1 MCQEHI
7 STHQLMSSSPPGRGL
22 YPHVTDVEADTRKGW
37 VTPEGSFLEG
47 NMVIC
52 MTWMS
57 ARTFTYL
64 MAQQFHSQVRTQQKC
79 ILVLSRRYVE
89 GCSQQC
95 DVNHPKRETVQMP
108 SNGRTDKV
116 FRCGL
121 SKQWNSTQQR
131 KGTINMRNNLSEY
144 QKHNNKQKKADLK
157 EHTLHDSIYVMSKNR
172 HNSPTV

>member
-1 MCQEHI
+1 M
-7 STHQLMSSSPPGRGL
+7 PGAHLHTSAHVFLTPWGVL

-89 GCSQQC
+89 GCSQG
-95 DVNHPKRETVQMP
+95 DVNRPKQETVQMP
-108 SNGRTDKV
+108 SNGRTDEV

-131 KGTINMRNNLSEY
+131 KGTNTMCNNLSEY
-144 QKHNNKQKKADLK
+144 KKHNNKQKKADLK